1 MFNVGD
7 VVDFS
12 EITKD
17 VIRNDN
23 TTYDILEEETDYCW
37 DDLTNRRDRDEIKEI
52 IERARNRES
61 QRNDTERMLEIL
73 NEDAARNGKPFHIA
87 KILKIYGPGG
97 GWSVVKLIYNKITLK
112 EFNEL
117 YDGQLDGYDGEIKI
131 LKIYN

>member
-1 MFNVGD
+1 MFNIGD
-7 VVDFS
+7 VIDFS

-17 VIRNDN
+17 VIQNDN
-23 TTYDILEEETDYCW
+23 TMYDILEEETDYCW
-37 DDLTNRRDRDEIKEI
+37 DDLTNKRDRDEIKEI
-52 IERARNRES
+52 IERACNRES
-61 QRNDTERMLEIL
+61 QSNDTERMLEIL
-73 NEDAARNGKPFHIA
+73 NKDAAGNGKPFHIA

-97 GWSVVKLIYNKITLK
+97 GWPVVKLIYNKITLK